1 MKVKINE
8 CQKIRNEAHKLWLD
22 LEKRFS
28 STSVGAADG
37 RNLNKMRRMIL
48 TAKKMKR
55 NAVQMKETISSLDE
69 EVEVL
74 IKKRSF
80 CKSSLYVICLSRYI
94 YARKC

>member
-1 MKVKINE
+1 MIVKINE

-28 STSVGAADG
+28 STSVGAADESG
-37 RNLNKMRRMIL
+37 LSKMRQMIL

-55 NAVQMKETISSLDE
+55 NADQMKETISSLDE

-74 IKKRSF
+74 IKKNKENKF
-80 CKSSLYVICLSRYI
+80 
-94 YARKC
+94 

>member
-1 MKVKINE
+1 MEVKVNE
-8 CQKIRNEAHKLWLD
+8 CKKKRNEAHKLWLD

-28 STSVGAADG
+28 STSVGAADESD
-37 RNLNKMRRMIL
+37 LNKKRQMIL

-74 IKKRSF
+74 IKNEENKF
-80 CKSSLYVICLSRYI
+80 
-94 YARKC
+94 